1 VIDNLMQLMGFKRTP
16 VDASDP
22 QAVFEAY
29 LRVPPSWYSRNSA
42 RYEELDRAILALPPE
57 AHVTMVRTGIERR
70 YDRRN
75 WKRSVRLRELMQ
87 LLERRKLPYGADDV
101 RAILT
106 SLRRPGTAYSYP
118 ATALVRNL
126 ARAIRQGDLLEACR
140 PELEALQRANEE
152 RQDVTAAERR
162 KLDRLLF
169 DLLHDGDTAPIR
181 LREDEWG
188 VRAIAALA
196 AIDEGDR
203 GPWAALLDHCVR
215 AGGSKPSQRW
225 QQGLTPLIDA
235 LGRAPFERLARAW
248 LGYFADGGARPPQH
262 GGPGVPYD
270 RGSLLYDENA
280 DLLKGL
286 AWACAGSDNARIAAA
301 LCDAAIAGYRKLRRH
316 GPRSL
321 RVANACLLAL
331 RELPGLHG
339 AAQLERLRL
348 SVKQPSARRKVEQ
361 ALEVA
366 AERAGLSR
374 DDLEERTVPDYGL
387 VQGLRVFPFGG
398 ARAELA
404 IEGARAEL
412 RWFGAD
418 GRPRKGVPTAVRRDH
433 GDGLKALKTLH
444 KDVGK
449 MLGAQRDRLERLP
462 LARRSW
468 SYADWRERY
477 LEQPLIG
484 GMVARML
491 WRFEGDGRAG
501 DGICSHG
508 QLVDADGCP
517 LDWLTP
523 ETTVRPWHPVD
534 SDASEVLAWRDLLE
548 EREITQPFKQ
558 AHREVY
564 LLTEAE
570 RSTGTYSNRFA
581 AHVLRQ
587 HQFNGLCAARGWSN
601 QLRLMV
607 DDDYEPASL
616 ALPQWDLRA
625 EFWIEGLG
633 ESYGT
638 DTNEAGTYLFV
649 GTDQVRFYPLDAHA
663 NRAYAGEGRYHG
675 MARPIPIETIPPL
688 VLSEVLRDV
697 DLFVGVAS
705 VGNDPEW
712 QDGGPQGRYR
722 DYWRSYAFGDLGV
735 SARTR
740 KEVLARLVPRL
751 ELRDRCTLEGRFLRV
766 QGQLRSY
773 KIHLG
778 SGNILMEPNDQY
790 LCIVQGRGA
799 GFGGEQLFLPFE
811 GDGTL
816 ALILSKA
823 FLLAADDTID
833 DPTIV
838 TQIRR

>member
-1 VIDNLMQLMGFKRTP
+1 VIDNLMELMGFRRTP
-16 VDASDP
+16 VDPNDP
-22 QAVFEAY
+22 KAVFEAY
-29 LRVPPSWYSRNSA
+29 LRMPPSWTGSTRP
-42 RYEELDRAILALPPE
+42 RYQELDDVVRALPPE
-57 AHVTMVRTGIERR
+57 AQVAMVRAGVERR
-70 YDRRN
+70 YDRSN

-87 LLERRKLPYGADDV
+87 LLERRKLPYSADDV

-106 SLRRPGTAYSYP
+106 GLRRPATAYGYP
-118 ATALVRNL
+118 ATALVRSL

-140 PELEALQRANEE
+140 PELEALQRTNEA
-152 RQDVTAAERR
+152 RQDVTASERR
-162 KLDRLLF
+162 KLDKLLF
-169 DLLHDGDTAPIR
+169 ELLHDGDPAPIR

-196 AIDEGDR
+196 AMDEAER
-203 GPWAALLDHCVR
+203 GPWVALLDHCGR

-235 LGRAPFERLARAW
+235 LGREPFERLAPAW
-248 LGYFADGGARPPQH
+248 LGYLGEGGSKPPQH

-286 AWACAGSDNARIAAA
+286 AWACAGSEDERVAAA
-301 LCDAAIAGYRKLRRH
+301 LCDAAVAGYRKLRGH

-348 SVKQPSARRKVEQ
+348 SVKQPSVRRKVEQ
-361 ALEVA
+361 ALETA
-366 AERAGLSR
+366 AEQAGLSR

-387 VQGLRVFPFGG
+387 TQGLRVFPFGG

-412 RWFGAD
+412 RWFGTD
-418 GRPRKGVPTAVRRDH
+418 GEPRKGVPAAVRREH
-433 GDGLKALKTLH
+433 KDGLRALKALH
-444 KDVGK
+444 KDVAK

-468 SYADWRERY
+468 RYAAWRERY

-484 GMVARML
+484 GMVSRML
-491 WRFEGDGRAG
+491 WRFEGGGRAG
-501 DGICSHG
+501 DGTCSHG

-534 SDASEVLAWRDLLE
+534 SDASEVLAWRSFLE

-587 HQFNGLCAARGWSN
+587 HQFNGLCAARGWGN

-607 DDDYEPASL
+607 DDAYEPANV
-616 ALPQWDLRA
+616 ALPEWDLRA

-633 ESYGT
+633 ENYGT

-649 GTDQVRFYPLDAHA
+649 ATDQVRFYRLDAGTNYAH
-663 NRAYAGEGRYHG
+663 AGEGRYHG
-675 MARPIPIETIPPL
+675 QARPIPLEEIPPL
-688 VLSEVLRDV
+688 VLSEVMRDV

-712 QDGGPQGRYR
+712 EDGGPQGRYR
-722 DYWRSYAFGDLGV
+722 DYWRSFAFGELGV

-740 KEVLARLVPRL
+740 KEVLERLLPRL

-766 QGQLRSY
+766 QGTLRNY

-823 FLLAADDTID
+823 FLLAADDRID